1 MGPAKRFAG
10 PSPLCRKSPKVDVLM
25 RHLFVCR
32 VTCLLALL
40 LYSPT
45 APATTSSQSIDGRP
59 GPLSV
64 RISSNPQKNLSEAH
78 EGWLDIVT
86 YIIDD
91 REKAIFEALSTE
103 WQRDRFI
110 DAFWKRRDPVPVT
123 PENEFEIE
131 HIRRWNHAN
140 DVIGRDTPVPGWRT
154 DRGRVYIVNGPP
166 FRVHP
171 YPNTQQLWPLEVW
184 EYQDSP
190 RPGMPP
196 FYQIIFFKPR
206 VFNEWRLYSP
216 SVDGPQGLV
225 IANPSNITNI
235 DFRQLASKFPIV
247 FLAAQR
253 VAPGYSAMGSET
265 VIARTMAPPPPPR
278 PLSLYYTPEGEVDS
292 TFLTA
297 APLDVRIEAIGYP
310 HRDLEGYVDVAVEL
324 PTAETA
330 FVDVDGRKIA
340 NFEIEL
346 EVETQTAG
354 TWRDTSGSVVVRI
367 PQEDF
372 EAVRDLPILYQQRLW
387 LLPGSYKIRALLT
400 EVATR
405 RIGAAETVAVVPEPA
420 EIVIS
425 QPTLFYVKEDG
436 AIGRASDD
444 WRAYIPWVG
453 SQLRRGS
460 PVATVIR
467 ISRAGESPASAGPE
481 PPSGLEIDYELR
493 QAGRVVWADRW
504 EGQPEPRSDADGW
517 GVTRTL
523 EIGDL
528 PPGSY
533 ELFLRAQISSNSGTP
548 SVDLGTIGSR
558 KIELVDD
565 FLPLARILPIESDSD
580 KTAAAHH
587 QIGQQLLRRNDFAM
601 ARSHFESAVRLEP
614 DNVTFQIDA
623 AKTLVLA
630 GDLTM
635 AEFLLSRA
643 TRNRPNNA
651 EAWATLGLLR
661 IQKGEFTG
669 AIEAY
674 DRSLDAGPGTPATY
688 NGLAEAFLS
697 TGDAARALEML
708 ELSLEINPGQ
718 QQVRQLLDHLKNGEE

>member
-1 MGPAKRFAG
+1 
-10 PSPLCRKSPKVDVLM
+10 M
-25 RHLFVCR
+25 RHGFIRAAACLAVFPML
-32 VTCLLALL
+32 VTPGETIA
-40 LYSPT
+40 
-45 APATTSSQSIDGRP
+45 AAQAIDGGSERRP
-59 GPLSV
+59 VRTATLQKELS
-64 RISSNPQKNLSEAH
+64 QTH
-78 EGWLDIVT
+78 QQWLDLVA

-91 REKAIFEALSTE
+91 REKAIFEALGTV

-131 HIRRWNHAN
+131 HVRRWNHAN
-140 DVIGRDTPVPGWRT
+140 DVIGRDTPMPGWRT

-166 FRVHP
+166 FRIHP

-184 EYQDSP
+184 EYRDSP

-216 SVDGPQGLV
+216 SVDGPEGLV
-225 IANPSNITNI
+225 IANPSNIGNI
-235 DFRQLASKFPIV
+235 DFQQLATKFPIV

-253 VAPGYSAMGSET
+253 VAAGYGALGSET
-265 VIARTMAPPPPPR
+265 VIARTMAPMPPPR
-278 PLSLYYTPEGEVDS
+278 PLSLYYTPEAEVDS

-297 APLDVRIEAIGYP
+297 AALDVRMEATGYT
-310 HRDLEGYVDVAVEL
+310 HRELQGYVDVAVEL
-324 PTAETA
+324 PTTDTA
-330 FVDVDGRKIA
+330 FIDVDDRKIA
-340 NFEIEL
+340 NFELEL
-346 EVETQTAG
+346 ELETPIAG
-354 TWRDTSGSVVVRI
+354 TWKDNSGSVVIRI

-405 RIGAAETVAVVPEPA
+405 RIGVAEAVAVVPEPA
-420 EIVIS
+420 DLVIS

-436 AIGRASDD
+436 ARGRANDD

-460 PVATVIR
+460 PVASVVR
-467 ISRAGESPASAGPE
+467 ISRASESPARAGLAPPE
-481 PPSGLEIDYELR
+481 GLEIYYELR
-493 QAGRVVWADRW
+493 QAGRVVWTDTWAG
-504 EGQPEPRSDADGW
+504 EPEPRSDADGW
-517 GVTRTL
+517 GVARTL
-523 EIGDL
+523 RIGDL
-528 PPGSY
+528 PAGSY
-533 ELFLRAQISSNSGTP
+533 ELLLGARVGRDPDAPAI
-548 SVDLGTIGSR
+548 DLGTVGR
-558 KIELVDD
+558 RQVELVDD
-565 FLPLARILPIESDSD
+565 FLPLARILPIQSDAD
-580 KTAAAHH
+580 QTAAAHH
-587 QIGQQLLRRNDFAM
+587 QIGQQLLRRNEFAA
-601 ARSHFESAVRLEP
+601 ARAHFESAVRLEP
-614 DNVTFQIDA
+614 NNAAFQIDA

-630 GDLTM
+630 GELTM
-635 AEFLLSRA
+635 AEFLLDRA

-651 EAWATLGLLR
+651 DAWATLGLLR

-674 DRSLDAGPGTPATY
+674 DKSLDAGPGTPSIY

-697 TGDAARALEML
+697 TGDAPRALEML
-708 ELSLEINPGQ
+708 ELSLEINPSQ
-718 QQVRQLLDHLKNGEE
+718 QQVRQLRDQLKGGEE